1 MLPSDFQEPRLASW
15 STLSWALA
23 LYLTMNLLV
32 VFVLFPSGAL
42 GILSGPTAGLVSSTL
57 LANTMMLAIVVGFL
71 HLVGG
76 LSAGDLGLRSTHL
89 PIALGVTFA
98 LWLGVNL
105 LQMAYALGKH
115 IPVAVNPDWE
125 KLGAPR
131 MLGILLG
138 QILGNAL
145 FEEIMFRGFLFQQMR
160 LRLLRAGRKPITAL
174 MLGLGTSQA
183 IFAAIHVP
191 LRLKSGMAL
200 SDLPTELALLFMLGV
215 LLALLYWRTG
225 NLFVAVGI
233 HALSNAPLLAVQ
245 EQVDLSTKGAIA
257 AGASLIVMLLWPR
270 YQPRRIQGAI

>member
-1 MLPSDFQEPRLASW
+1 MLPSDFQEPRVASW

-23 LYLTMNLLV
+23 LYLTINLLV

-89 PIALGVTFA
+89 PIALGITFA

-145 FEEIMFRGFLFQQMR
+145 FEEIMFRGFLFQQIR
-160 LRLLRAGRKPITAL
+160 LRLLRAGRKPMTAL

-200 SDLPTELALLFMLGV
+200 SALPTELALLFMLGV

-270 YQPRRIQGAI
+270 YQPGRIQGAI

>member
-23 LYLTMNLLV
+23 LYLTLNLLV

-42 GILSGPTAGLVSSTL
+42 GILSGPTAGLISSTL

-76 LSAGDLGLRSTHL
+76 LSAGDLGLHSARL

-105 LQMAYALGKH
+105 LQIAFALGKH

-160 LRLLRAGRKPITAL
+160 LRLLRAGRKPVTAL
-174 MLGLGTSQA
+174 MLGLGISQA

-200 SDLPTELALLFMLGV
+200 SALPTELALLFMLGL

-245 EQVDLSTKGAIA
+245 EQMDLSTNGAIA

-270 YQPRRIQGAI
+270 YQPGRIEGAI

>member
-1 MLPSDFQEPRLASW
+1 MLPSDFQEPRVASW

-89 PIALGVTFA
+89 PLALGVTFA

-160 LRLLRAGRKPITAL
+160 LRLLRAGRKPMTAL

-270 YQPRRIQGAI
+270 YQPGRIQGAI

>member
-1 MLPSDFQEPRLASW
+1 MLPSDFQEPRVASW

-71 HLVGG
+71 QLVGG

-89 PIALGVTFA
+89 PLALGVTFA

-191 LRLKSGMAL
+191 LRLKLGMPL
-200 SDLPTELALLFMLGV
+200 SALPTELALLFMLGV

-245 EQVDLSTKGAIA
+245 EQVDLSTNGAIA

-270 YQPRRIQGAI
+270 YQPGRIQGQI

>member
-23 LYLTMNLLV
+23 LYLTINLLV

-89 PIALGVTFA
+89 PIALGITFA
-98 LWLGVNL
+98 LWLGLNL
-105 LQMAYALGKH
+105 LQMAYSLGKH

-160 LRLLRAGRKPITAL
+160 LRLLRAGRKPMTAL
-174 MLGLGTSQA
+174 MLGLVTSQV

-245 EQVDLSTKGAIA
+245 EQVDLSTNGAIA

-270 YQPRRIQGAI
+270 YQPGRIQGQI

>member
-1 MLPSDFQEPRLASW
+1 MLPSDFRQPHLASW

-32 VFVLFPSGAL
+32 IFVFFPSGAL

-57 LANTMMLAIVVGFL
+57 LANAVTLAVVVAFI
-71 HLVGG
+71 HLIGG
-76 LSAGDLGLRSTHL
+76 LSADDLGLRPTQL
-89 PIALGVTFA
+89 LLALGITFA
-98 LWLGVNL
+98 VWLGVNV
-105 LQMAYALGKH
+105 LQVAYTLGKH
-115 IPVAVNPDWE
+115 IPVAVNPEWE
-125 KLGAPR
+125 RLGAPR
-131 MLGILLG
+131 MLGVLLG

-160 LRLLRAGRKPITAL
+160 LRLLRAGCRPTTAL
-174 MLGLGTSQA
+174 MLGLGISQA

-191 LRLKSGMAL
+191 LRLKSGIAL
-200 SDLPTELALLFMLGV
+200 SALPTELALLFMLGV

-225 NLFVAVGI
+225 NLFVSVGI

-245 EQVDLSTKGAIA
+245 EQIDLSMNGAIA

-270 YQPRRIQGAI
+270 YQPSA

>member
-1 MLPSDFQEPRLASW
+1 MLPSDFRQPHLASW
-15 STLSWALA
+15 STLLWALA

-42 GILSGPTAGLVSSTL
+42 GILSGPTAGLVSPTL
-57 LANTMMLAIVVGFL
+57 LANAMMLVVVVGFL
-71 HLVGG
+71 QLVGG

-89 PIALGVTFA
+89 ALALGVTFA

-160 LRLLRAGRKPITAL
+160 LRLLRAGRKPMTAL
-174 MLGLGTSQA
+174 MLGLGISQA

-191 LRLKSGMAL
+191 LRLESGMAL
-200 SDLPTELALLFMLGV
+200 SALPTELALLFMLGI

-245 EQVDLSTKGAIA
+245 EQMDLSTNGAIA

-270 YQPRRIQGAI
+270 YQPSA